1 MTLED
6 FITSRFADRLRQRRV
21 LVIHD
26 PDGRYREI
34 ALGMSDDKTMVLDC
48 GGDLLEA
55 REDALEALASLGEDA
70 TCKRRL
76 ALYVPEAKSLEDADL
91 CVESFE
97 AFQAAGAVFL
107 V

>member
-26 PDGRYREI
+26 ADGRYREI
-34 ALGMSDDKTMVLDC
+34 ALNMSDDNTTVLDC

-55 REDALEALASLGEDA
+55 RENALEALAALGEDA

-76 ALYVPEAKSLEDADL
+76 MLYVPEAKSTHW
-91 CVESFE
+91 SSRTNHF
-97 AFQAAGAVFL
+97 F
-107 V
+107 